1 MISNGFEFYSHW
13 RKTFDAMTT
22 KKKVQRSHFPT
33 ILPHCCT
40 NFYGSKSL
48 TFSCASSPCS
58 ACSIL
63 QAYKACTIA
72 PRRRQLYTGND
83 LSGIIDFQK
92 IKAFVN
98 VRKVNNVMADYP
110 TS

>member
-1 MISNGFEFYSHW
+1 MIGNGFEFYFHW

-48 TFSCASSPCS
+48 TFPCASSPVLVPYCKLTRHVPLHQEGGNS
-58 ACSIL
+58 TLAMISMASL
-63 QAYKACTIA
+63 TF
-72 PRRRQLYTGND
+72 RRSRHY
-83 LSGIIDFQK
+83 
-92 IKAFVN
+92 FVN
-98 VRKVNNVMADYP
+98 VRKVNNVMADVP
-110 TS
+110 H